1 LAAKVVVEHVKK
13 SFSSADRKRT
23 VDVLGDVSFTVDDGE
38 IVSVIG
44 PTGGGKSTLLRIIGG
59 VIPPDSGRVEVGGKE
74 VVTGENP
81 ASAIVFQGFNLFPWR
96 NVIKNVEFGLEAHEK
111 DPEERARV
119 AQKYVELVGLKG
131 FEKYHPHELSGG
143 MQQRVGLARALAI
156 DPEVILLDEPFS
168 SVDLLTR
175 ESLQQE
181 VLKILIE
188 TKKTAIFVTH
198 SIDEAIVLSNR
209 VISLGDSPGRIK
221 GIFPVELPYPRT
233 DEALLTEKALA
244 LRLTLKHD
252 LLRTSEALAGSDMA
266 GQSLSAAGRRNPS

>member
-1 LAAKVVVEHVKK
+1 MTSKVVVEHVKK
-13 SFSSADRKRT
+13 SYSSADGKRN
-23 VDVLGDVSFTVDDGE
+23 VEVLGDISFTVDDGE

-44 PTGGGKSTLLRIIGG
+44 PTGCGKSTLLRIIAG
-59 VIPPDSGRVEVGGKE
+59 ILPPDSGRVAVGGKE
-74 VVTGENP
+74 VVSSANP
-81 ASAIVFQGFNLFPWR
+81 ASAIVFQSFNLFPWR
-96 NVIKNVEFGLEAHEK
+96 NVIKNIEFGLEAKETTA
-111 DPEERARV
+111 EERGSI

-181 VLKILIE
+181 VLKILLE
-188 TKKTAIFVTH
+188 TRKTAIFVTH
-198 SIDEAIVLSNR
+198 NIDEALVLSNR
-209 VISLGDSPGRIK
+209 IISIGDRPGRVK

-233 DEALLTEKALA
+233 DEVLLSEKALS
-244 LRLTLKHD
+244 LKLTLKRD
-252 LLRTSEALAGSDMA
+252 LIKSPEVPEGS
-266 GQSLSAAGRRNPS
+266 GKERFETR